1 MNSKNQTIKEKQ
13 IILKDGLTNKNNLSE
28 QDLKV
33 HSDIQIQLINVT
45 KKFQDFIAVDNVS
58 LDIKKGEFFS
68 LLGPSGCGKTTTL
81 RMIAGLEN
89 PTVGR
94 ILLGGKDVTDVPAYR
109 RDVNTVFQDY
119 AIFPH
124 MNVYD
129 NIYFPLKMRKI
140 SRKDAAP
147 KIERVLR
154 LVNMNGFENRYS
166 HQLSGG
172 QRQRIA
178 LARALVNEPQ
188 ALLLDE
194 PLGALDFKLR
204 IAMQTVLKDIQ
215 RDLGITFIYVT
226 HDQTEA
232 ITMSDRIAVMRQGV
246 VDQIGNPDEIYN
258 KPSTPFV
265 ASFIGEMNFID
276 GKIVK
281 EYPDSFSVKIA
292 DFKTMCLKNN
302 YKLKEGDEVLISIRP
317 EKVYIEPKIKLP
329 NEIEAKLSR
338 IIFRGDNYQI
348 TASFNNS
355 ELSSVIAAKDLD
367 LSFNLNKTV
376 KIGWDTADVQVFPI
390 ELKKNIIKYK

>member
-1 MNSKNQTIKEKQ
+1 MNEIDKKHQVGSEKSR
-13 IILKDGLTNKNNLSE
+13 ISNNRMNDE
-28 QDLKV
+28 
-33 HSDIQIQLINVT
+33 IQIQLINVT
-45 KKFQDFIAVDNVS
+45 KKFQDFVAVDNVS

-89 PTVGR
+89 PTIGK
-94 ILLGGKDVTDVPAYR
+94 ILLGGKDVTSIPAYR

-140 SRKDAAP
+140 KKKDAASR
-147 KIERVLR
+147 IERVLR

-178 LARALVNEPQ
+178 LARALVNEPE

-246 VDQIGNPDEIYN
+246 VDQIGSPDDIYN
-258 KPSTPFV
+258 KPATPYV

-276 GKIVK
+276 GKVIK
-281 EYPDSFSVKIA
+281 EHQDSILVNVSGFKI
-292 DFKTMCLKNN
+292 TCSKNN
-302 YKLKEGDEVLISIRP
+302 YRIKEGDEVLVSIRP
-317 EKVYIEPKIKLP
+317 EKVYIKPKEKRA
-329 NEIEAKLSR
+329 NEIEARLSR
-338 IIFRGDNYQI
+338 IVFRGDNYQI
-348 TASFNNS
+348 TTSFNDS
-355 ELSSVIAAKDLD
+355 EITSVIAAKDLD
-367 LSFNLNKTV
+367 ISINLNEQV
-376 KIGWDTADVQVFPI
+376 KIGWETEDVQVFPI
-390 ELKKNIIKYK
+390 ELKANIIRYK

>member
-1 MNSKNQTIKEKQ
+1 MKENINKDH
-13 IILKDGLTNKNNLSE
+13 IIPGNISLTENGSHG
-28 QDLKV
+28 D
-33 HSDIQIQLINVT
+33 SQIQLAGVS
-45 KKFQDFIAVDNVS
+45 KRFQDFIAVDNIS
-58 LDIKKGEFFS
+58 FDIKKGEFFS

-89 PTVGR
+89 PTVGK
-94 ILLGGKDVTDVPAYR
+94 ILLGGKDVTGIPAYK

-124 MNVYD
+124 MSVYD
-129 NIYFPLKMRKI
+129 NIYFPLKMKKI
-140 SRKDAAP
+140 SKKEAAP
-147 KIERVLR
+147 KINRMLK
-154 LVNMNGFENRYS
+154 LVNMNGFEKRFS

-178 LARALVNEPQ
+178 LARALVNEPE

-232 ITMSDRIAVMRQGV
+232 ITMSDRIVVMRQGV
-246 VDQIGNPDEIYN
+246 IDQIGTPDEIYN
-258 KPSTPFV
+258 RPATPFV

-276 GKIVK
+276 GKVLK
-281 EYPDSFSVKIA
+281 VYPDKLIVQVANFPV
-292 DFKTMCLKNN
+292 TCLKNN
-302 YKLKEGDEVLISIRP
+302 YNMSEGQEVLVSIRP
-317 EKVYIEPKIKLP
+317 EKVYIRPKVKLL

-348 TASFNNS
+348 TASFNNF
-355 ELSSVIAAKDLD
+355 ELVSVVAAKDFE
-367 LSFNLNKTV
+367 LSFNLDEKIT
-376 KIGWDTADVQVFPI
+376 IGWGIEDVLVFPI
-390 ELKKNIIKYK
+390 ELKGNIIKYN